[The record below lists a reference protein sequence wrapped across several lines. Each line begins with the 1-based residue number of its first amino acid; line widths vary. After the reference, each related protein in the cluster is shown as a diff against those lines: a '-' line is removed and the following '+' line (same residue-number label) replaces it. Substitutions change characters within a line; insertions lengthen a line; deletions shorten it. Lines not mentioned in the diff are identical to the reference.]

1 MRPTVGTHS
10 KLAMIPMLQTE
21 TEALRGEIAFPKNRE
36 EPRLKASA
44 LQLPSSMQSLL
55 KAPYPR
61 LCHLPSSQTRRLALV
76 LGQSTVQGI
85 SLLRPGLLSLS
96 LSISVSLIPHPTSGL
111 LSGPAVAK
119 LAPSIWWSWWKR

>member
-1 MRPTVGTHS
+1 MRTTVGTHS

-21 TEALRGEIAFPKNRE
+21 TEALGGEIAFPKKRE

-44 LQLPSSMQSLL
+44 LQLPSPMQSFL

-61 LCHLPSSQTRRLALV
+61 LCHLPSAQTRRSASV
-76 LGQSTVQGI
+76 LGQSAVQGI
-85 SLLRPGLLSLS
+85 SLLRPGPLSLS
-96 LSISVSLIPHPTSGL
+96 LSVSVPLIPHPTSGL

-119 LAPSIWWSWWKR
+119 LVPSIWWSWWKR